1 MTEDDVKQQLADIT
15 TELFHAGVV
24 TATGG
29 NISVRCATR
38 YDAAWITPS
47 QIYKRELT
55 PDQMVMISL
64 DGKKI
69 RGEYTPSIE
78 SVYHA
83 NILKHRTNINAV
95 VHTHAP
101 LSIVFGLC
109 EMELIP
115 ITAEAIFMSNIPMI
129 PWYLAGSNELAVAVE
144 KEVSRTEARGAFLR
158 NHGLITIGETLREA
172 ADSTLA
178 VEHTIKILVTCKLV
192 GKEPTEILA
201 DAMKFLIDYEGGA

>member
-1 MTEDDVKQQLADIT
+1 MTEDDVKKQLAEIT
-15 TELFHAGVV
+15 TELFHAGVI

-38 YDAAWITPS
+38 FDAAWITPS
-47 QIYKRELT
+47 QIFKRELT
-55 PDQMVMISL
+55 PDQMVMIGM

-69 RGEYTPSIE
+69 QGEFTPSVE

-83 NILKHRTNINAV
+83 SILKHRKNINAV

-109 EMELIP
+109 EMEWIP

-129 PWYLAGSNELAVAVE
+129 PWYLAGSNELAAAVE
-144 KEVSRTEARGAFLR
+144 KEVSRTESRGAFLR

-172 ADSTLA
+172 ADATLA
-178 VEHTIKILVTCKLV
+178 VEHTIKILVTCKLL
-192 GKEPTEILA
+192 GKEPTDILA